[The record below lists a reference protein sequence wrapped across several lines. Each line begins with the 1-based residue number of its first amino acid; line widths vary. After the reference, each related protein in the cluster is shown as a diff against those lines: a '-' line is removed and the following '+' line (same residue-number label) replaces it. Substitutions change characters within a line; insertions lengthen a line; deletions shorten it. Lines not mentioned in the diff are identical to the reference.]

1 VEAKEEEILVL
12 EAKIEALEAQ
22 ITEVHTDA
30 EEKQD
35 ELADMEVRKAD
46 MEVRLCLCGRGF
58 FAFREKFLS
67 HTSPR
72 VRQKFISH
80 ASQRGTQYR
89 SRHTLIASHITMR
102 AFLLAHFQ
110 SAPRR

>member
-1 VEAKEEEILVL
+1 ML

-30 EEKQD
+30 EEKED

-58 FAFREKFLS
+58 FAFRGKFLS
-67 HTSPR
+67 HARQR
-72 VRQKFISH
+72 VGQKFISH
-80 ASQRGTQYR
+80 ASQRGARYR
-89 SRHTLIASHITMR
+89 SRDTLIASHIIMR

-110 SAPRR
+110 SAPRK